1 MNIDIIRTG
10 SIFTTFPE
18 ARAAIETYAAKTNTV
33 LILGRTTKNSDG
45 SGYRQVYFVC
55 ERQGKYGGKEEKHT
69 TKRTG
74 CPFMIGINYR
84 KRSKNFVITKCCLEH
99 CHDICPEATKFSP
112 AIRKFDQDDLGL
124 IEKLCDNGLRT
135 RDIFSVLN
143 SVSSKY
149 VHKPDVYNAISRQRQ
164 KKLQGLNEIEVLLKT
179 LQHDENVLGS
189 IATKAIHN
197 DERDQDGEFIQAVFW
212 VYRHAVFEFAVA
224 KDVLIVN
231 AMYKTNRFS
240 MPLIVICSI
249 DQFGSTYPLAFAL
262 VYSET
267 CDFYHWVMQQL
278 NRMLTI
284 LTGDA
289 QVATFI
295 TDRELALITACSL
308 VFPHARH
315 QFCIWHIFKNIRN
328 KLKKDV
334 EIDEFIQALQKL
346 VYGDIS
352 INE

>member
-1 MNIDIIRTG
+1 MNIDTIRTG
-10 SIFTTFPE
+10 SIFATFPE

-33 LILGRTTKNSDG
+33 LILGRTTKNPDG
-45 SGYRQVYFVC
+45 SGYRQAYFVC

-84 KRSKNFVITKCCLEH
+84 KRSKNFVITN
-99 CHDICPEATKFSP
+99 P

-197 DERDQDGEFIQAVFW
+197 DERDQDGEFIQA
-212 VYRHAVFEFAVA
+212 
-224 KDVLIVN
+224 
-231 AMYKTNRFS
+231 
-240 MPLIVICSI
+240 
-249 DQFGSTYPLAFAL
+249 
-262 VYSET
+262 
-267 CDFYHWVMQQL
+267 
-278 NRMLTI
+278 
-284 LTGDA
+284 
-289 QVATFI
+289 
-295 TDRELALITACSL
+295 
-308 VFPHARH
+308 
-315 QFCIWHIFKNIRN
+315 
-328 KLKKDV
+328 LKKDV

-352 INE
+352 INEIEQEIAELWKRFPNAKTYMNETWMRHKESWLAPYVNNNINLDIRSTQRVE